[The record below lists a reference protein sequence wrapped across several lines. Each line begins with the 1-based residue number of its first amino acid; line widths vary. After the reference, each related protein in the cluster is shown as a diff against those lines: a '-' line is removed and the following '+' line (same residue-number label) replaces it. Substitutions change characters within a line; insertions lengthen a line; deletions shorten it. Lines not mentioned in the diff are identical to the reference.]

1 MEDNEII
8 AKLCEETVEH
18 TPDIYGKIL
27 KAAKAEGLIKTNA
40 ASTSATSSVG
50 SGSSYAA
57 KTAVKAAARSPKKGI
72 LIAVASTLAALVAA
86 TAVVVPLTLKSRN
99 GGLGGNGGEISAP
112 DDGNG
117 GSENESTGGN
127 NNGSDNESTGGGNN
141 GSDNENTG
149 GTQTPSTPENPE
161 NYTKGLRYELS
172 EDGKSYKMT
181 GLPHSVC
188 EEAIIPSYHE
198 GKPVTAIGT
207 DSYFES
213 LSIIGVSNI
222 GSLKKLVVPDTVTK
236 IEDYAFC
243 EADKLEDIQL
253 GKGITEIGKS
263 AFSHTRFYYN
273 KDNWDNG
280 ALYIGEYLIS
290 AKHTWYHGETSETVQ
305 VPEAYA
311 VKEGTRVIAD
321 EAFHFNHE
329 SLKKVTFPDSL
340 VAIGKDVFSFNK
352 NLTEI
357 ILPDSVVRV
366 GEGAFLNC
374 INVATIKL
382 GGSLEYIGNKAFM
395 GCEKVSVLQLPERL
409 TYIGDQAFC
418 NVLNLTE
425 ITIPDNVTY
434 IGEAAFNSNQL
445 VSVKLG
451 KSVEYIGSNAFTT
464 AYGKKFKSIT
474 IPASV
479 KIMGD
484 RAFSKMEEL
493 VFENPSRWDRTPG
506 YSEPNDGGVD
516 SINKNMETIICEC
529 WSVTSKYGV
538 DLYSLLQN
546 RYAEPVKG
554 EDGEYT
560 LEELITLDIYS
571 VYIPQDKKMCA
582 DYYCNNYIDCFL
594 FNF

>member
-8 AKLCEETVEH
+8 AKLCEEAVEH
-18 TPDIYGKIL
+18 TPDVYGKIL
-27 KAAKAEGLIKTNA
+27 KAAKAEGLIKTSV
-40 ASTSATSSVG
+40 ASSSGAPSVK
-50 SGSSYAA
+50 SGSSYSAKPTV
-57 KTAVKAAARSPKKGI
+57 KTAVARSPKKGI
-72 LIAVASTLAALVAA
+72 LIAVASTLAAFVAA

-99 GGLGGNGGEISAP
+99 GGLGGPGGEISAP

-117 GSENESTGGN
+117 GSDNESTGGN
-127 NNGSDNESTGGGNN
+127 NNGSDNESTGG
-141 GSDNENTG
+141 
-149 GTQTPSTPENPE
+149 TQTPSTPENPG

-207 DSYFES
+207 ESNFES

-329 SLKKVTFPDSL
+329 SLKKVTFPESL
-340 VAIGKDVFSFNK
+340 VAIGKDVFSFNE
-352 NLTEI
+352 NLTQI
-357 ILPDSVVRV
+357 ILPDNLKRV
-366 GEGAFLNC
+366 GERAFLNC
-374 INVATIKL
+374 KNLATLKL
-382 GGSLEYIGNKAFM
+382 GGSIEYIGKNAFTSCEKISEIRLPESLTYIGDEAFSNLLYVTEITVPDKVTYIGNKAF
-395 GCEKVSVLQLPERL
+395 
-409 TYIGDQAFC
+409 
-418 NVLNLTE
+418 
-425 ITIPDNVTY
+425 
-434 IGEAAFNSNQL
+434 NSCQSL

-451 KSVEYIGSNAFTT
+451 TSVEYIGCNAFQTYITT
-464 AYGKKFKSIT
+464 FKSIT
-474 IPASV
+474 VPASV
-479 KIMGD
+479 KFIGKK
-484 RAFSKMEEL
+484 AFSEMEEL
-493 VFENPSRWDRTPG
+493 VFENASSWRRTPG

-516 SINKNMETIICEC
+516 GINKNMEIIIGEC

>member
-290 AKHTWYHGETSETVQ
+290 AKHTWYHGETGETLQ
-305 VPEAYA
+305 VPEVYA

-329 SLKKVTFPDSL
+329 SLKKVTFPESL
-340 VAIGKDVFSFNK
+340 VAIGKDVFSFNE
-352 NLTEI
+352 NLTQI
-357 ILPDSVVRV
+357 ILPDNLKRV
-366 GEGAFLNC
+366 GERAFLNC
-374 INVATIKL
+374 KNLATLKL
-382 GGSLEYIGNKAFM
+382 GGSIEYIGKNAFTSCEKISEIRLPESLTYIGDEAFSNLLYVTEITVPDKVTYIGNKAF
-395 GCEKVSVLQLPERL
+395 
-409 TYIGDQAFC
+409 
-418 NVLNLTE
+418 
-425 ITIPDNVTY
+425 
-434 IGEAAFNSNQL
+434 NSCQSL

-451 KSVEYIGSNAFTT
+451 TSVEYIGCNAFQTYITT
-464 AYGKKFKSIT
+464 FKSIT
-474 IPASV
+474 VPASV
-479 KIMGD
+479 KFIGKK
-484 RAFSKMEEL
+484 AFSEMEEL
-493 VFENPSRWDRTPG
+493 VFENASSWRRTANIFEQDR
-506 YSEPNDGGVD
+506 ENIGGMNQ
-516 SINKNMETIICEC
+516 SINVILGDC
-529 WSVTSKYGV
+529 WDITSKYGV
-538 DLYSLLQN
+538 DLYALLQD
-546 RYAEPVKG
+546 RYAELVVG
-554 EDGEYT
+554 ENGGLELGE
-560 LEELITLDIYS
+560 LKTLDIYFAN
-571 VYIPQDKKMCA
+571 IPEDKNMCA
-582 DYYCNNYIDCFL
+582 AYYIQNDDCFWYKY
-594 FNF
+594 